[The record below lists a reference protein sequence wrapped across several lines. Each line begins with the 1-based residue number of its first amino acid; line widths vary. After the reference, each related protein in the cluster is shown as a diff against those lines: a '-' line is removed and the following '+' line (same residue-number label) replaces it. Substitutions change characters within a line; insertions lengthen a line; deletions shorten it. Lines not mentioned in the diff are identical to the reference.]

1 MTMTELH
8 PRTRELLNY
17 IDEQHRALK
26 TVFESVSPA
35 LRDRV
40 PAPGRWSVAGT
51 IEHLA
56 IVENR
61 IAQRLATQITEAR
74 AKGLG
79 PELDRSPVIP
89 TLSIAPLLNRRARFN
104 APDSVQPTGVTAAAA
119 WESLERADERVR
131 EVLVESDNLA
141 LGTLTMAHP
150 AFGQQPLYYFFA
162 FIGAHKA
169 RHAAQIEEIK
179 EDLSIV
185 DC

>member
-1 MTMTELH
+1 M
-8 PRTRELLNY
+8 
-17 IDEQHRALK
+17 DQQHRALEA
-26 TVFESVSPA
+26 VFQSVSPTM
-35 LRDRV
+35 RDRE

-51 IEHLA
+51 IEHVA

-61 IAQRLATQITEAR
+61 VAHRLSTQIAEAR
-74 AKGLG
+74 GKGLG

-89 TLSIAPLLNRRARFN
+89 TLPIAPLFNRTTKLTAPN
-104 APDSVQPTGVTAAAA
+104 AVQPTGVSAAVA
-119 WESLERADERVR
+119 WENLEDADQRIR
-131 EVLVESDNLA
+131 DVLIESDNLA

-150 AFGQQPLYYFFA
+150 AFGHQSFYYWFA

-179 EDLSIV
+179 QELAIV

>member
-1 MTMTELH
+1 M
-8 PRTRELLNY
+8 
-17 IDEQHRALK
+17 
-26 TVFESVSPA
+26 
-35 LRDRV
+35 RDRE

-51 IEHLA
+51 IEHVA

-61 IAQRLATQITEAR
+61 VAHRLSTQIAEAR
-74 AKGLG
+74 GKGLG

-89 TLSIAPLLNRRARFN
+89 TLPIAPLFNRTTKLTAPN
-104 APDSVQPTGVTAAAA
+104 AVQPTGVSAAVA
-119 WESLERADERVR
+119 WENLEDADQRIR
-131 EVLVESDNLA
+131 DVLIESDNLA

-150 AFGQQPLYYFFA
+150 AFGHQSFYYWFA

-179 EDLSIV
+179 QELAIV